1 MYTYTIREK
10 EESRPDPV
18 IHSKVFTDIDE
29 FLPCL
34 IRSYTRYSE
43 TVKSYLPRVK
53 NEMESEPSDP
63 FDSNEEAE
71 EEEEE
76 EEEEEAALAMS
87 TVLTEEY
94 EKLNPA
100 RLTREWLE
108 GLPVGESIVH
118 AADSKLFQKMY
129 IDGRQM
135 YFVVIVGY
143 RGGEKVPKRGWII
156 RSGNTD
162 DYKLRD
168 RMGHGTITT
177 NPYVMVKKVNAAI
190 SEGKADAARYNME
203 YTYSFTEPFTL
214 ADLECI
220 TQPVYL
226 YYTQNCHEG
235 TWIEVYVVD

>member
-34 IRSYTRYSE
+34 IKSYTQYSE

-53 NEMESEPSDP
+53 NENESEPCDP
-63 FDSNEEAE
+63 FDSEDEGEVIVGEDEE
-71 EEEEE
+71 
-76 EEEEEAALAMS
+76 ALAMAS
-87 TVLTEEY
+87 VLKDEY

-190 SEGKADAARYNME
+190 LEGKADAARYNME
-203 YTYSFTEPFTL
+203 YTYSFDEPFTL
-214 ADLECI
+214 ADLERI

>member
-18 IHSKVFTDIDE
+18 IHTKIFTDIDE
-29 FLPCL
+29 FLPYL
-34 IRSYTRYSE
+34 IRAYTQYTE
-43 TVKSYLPRVK
+43 TVKAYLPRVK
-53 NEMESEPSDP
+53 SDNRTQADP
-63 FDSNEEAE
+63 FDSEDEDE
-71 EEEEE
+71 VIVGEDDE
-76 EEEEEAALAMS
+76 ALAMAG
-87 TVLTEEY
+87 VLNEEF

-108 GLPVGESIVH
+108 GLPVGETKVH
-118 AADSKLFQKMY
+118 SADSRIFHKMC
-129 IDGRQM
+129 IDDRQM

-143 RGGEKVPKRGWII
+143 SPRNTMPKRGWII

-177 NPYVMVKKVNAAI
+177 NPYTMVKKVNAAI
-190 SEGKADAARYNME
+190 AEGKADSESYYME
-203 YTYSFTEPFTL
+203 YTFSFDEPFTL
-214 ADLECI
+214 ADLERI

-226 YYTQNCHEG
+226 YYTENCKQG

>member
-18 IHSKVFTDIDE
+18 IHTKVFTDIGE

-34 IRSYTRYSE
+34 IKSYTQYAE
-43 TVKSYLPRVK
+43 TVKSYLPHVK
-53 NEMESEPSDP
+53 NHELIDPLDSEDE
-63 FDSNEEAE
+63 DEVIYDKE
-71 EEEEE
+71 
-76 EEEEEAALAMS
+76 ALAMVS
-87 TVLTEEY
+87 ILNEEY

-118 AADSKLFQKMY
+118 AADSRLFHRMF
-129 IDGRQM
+129 IDSRQM

-143 RGGEKVPKRGWII
+143 RGSDTVPKRGWII

-177 NPYVMVKKVNAAI
+177 NPYIMVKKVNAAI
-190 SEGKADAARYNME
+190 SEGRVDAARYSLE
-203 YTYSFTEPFTL
+203 YTFSFDEPFTL
-214 ADLECI
+214 ADLERI

-226 YYTQNCHEG
+226 YYSKNCHEG